1 MTIIEAINKID
12 SLKPNTY
19 TQNEKIKW
27 LSALDALIYKEIIAP
42 HQTNTVLINIPFNE
56 TEENQSDEISVFVNG
71 NEYTI
76 KRGENVRLPEEDVII
91 FRGYTEY
98 TPINTVLIA
107 KEPYDE
113 MYIHWLESKIDYY
126 NAEYAHYNNSVTT
139 FGNMYSEF
147 SRYYNRTHKPK
158 TKKIKYF

>member
-27 LSALDALIYKEIIAP
+27 LSALDALIKKEILDTHEGDI
-42 HQTNTVLINIPFNE
+42 TF
-56 TEENQSDEISVFVNG
+56 D
-71 NEYTI
+71 
-76 KRGENVRLPEEDVII
+76 
-91 FRGYTEY
+91 GYTDY
-98 TPINTVLIA
+98 TPIDTVLIA

-113 MYIHWLESKIDYY
+113 MYIYWLESKIDYY
-126 NAEYAHYNNSVTT
+126 NAEYAHYNNSVAA